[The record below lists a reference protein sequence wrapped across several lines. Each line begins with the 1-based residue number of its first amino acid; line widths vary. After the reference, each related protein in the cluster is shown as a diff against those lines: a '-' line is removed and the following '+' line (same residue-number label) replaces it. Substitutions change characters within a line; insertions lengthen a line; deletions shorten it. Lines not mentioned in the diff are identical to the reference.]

1 VKSFLHLLN
10 MDISFHYSSSQKARL
25 FSLYKAQQFVEKNIK
40 ISLNMFIPLTFDI
53 LFSVGYL
60 HFYCGPEFVLTFLS
74 TIGLYVLFTAKSS
87 FKRKPFI
94 MMQKSLDKRA
104 DSVMN
109 EALANIYNVK
119 YFNSE
124 KREVEKYSNLLEVNI
139 FYCLSFYLIRFS
151 YKFLFKHNFIPLEIH
166 RL

>member
-1 VKSFLHLLN
+1 
-10 MDISFHYSSSQKARL
+10 
-25 FSLYKAQQFVEKNIK
+25 
-40 ISLNMFIPLTFDI
+40 MFIPLTFDI

-87 FKRKPFI
+87 FKRKPYI

-124 KREVEKYSNLLEVNI
+124 KREVEKYSNLLEVN
-139 FYCLSFYLIRFS
+139 FFCDLLNHVFCKTS
-151 YKFLFKHNFIPLEIH
+151 KHLTPL
-166 RL
+166 